1 MSWRDRPYSST
12 DNDAWTQP
20 GGGGGGWRSW
30 LGGMPSPGKAVKW
43 VVIANVAVFI
53 ICQITGGARSPLYT
67 SLYMRTDLVLDGQV
81 WRLFTFTYL
90 HDQGGLM
97 HVFFNM
103 LGLYFLGVPLERHWG
118 AKPFFVFYTLGGFVA
133 VLLYVGMTTI
143 GPLAPDV
150 PLVGASGGVLAV
162 LGACAVLFPQFRI
175 ILYFFP
181 VPIRTAALIFA
192 LLYGFNLWS
201 RGANAGG
208 DACHLAGLAFGI
220 VWGYRGHIVTRWWQ
234 GRTDHRRQGSW
245 EAQRRTMQDL
255 EDEVDQILDK
265 VRREGIN
272 SLTRR
277 EKELLETATRLQQE
291 ADRRHGL

>member
-1 MSWRDRPYSST
+1 
-12 DNDAWTQP
+12 
-20 GGGGGGWRSW
+20 
-30 LGGMPSPGKAVKW
+30 
-43 VVIANVAVFI
+43 
-53 ICQITGGARSPLYT
+53 
-67 SLYMRTDLVLDGQV
+67 
-81 WRLFTFTYL
+81 
-90 HDQGGLM
+90 
-97 HVFFNM
+97 
-103 LGLYFLGVPLERHWG
+103 
-118 AKPFFVFYTLGGFVA
+118 
-133 VLLYVGMTTI
+133 
-143 GPLAPDV
+143 
-150 PLVGASGGVLAV
+150 VLAV

-208 DACHLAGLAFGI
+208 DACHLAGLAFGV
-220 VWGYRGHIVTRWWQ
+220 VWGYRGHIVTRWWRQ
-234 GRTDHRRQGSW
+234 RADRRRQGPW
-245 EAQRRTMQDL
+245 EAQRRDMQDL